1 MLQQYQIIFP
11 RELLL
16 RKCVFMA
23 GFALVYNNKN
33 KTMTRDISQEIV
45 YFESR
50 IVYIVTENTHTG
62 SL

>member
-11 RELLL
+11 QELLL

>member
-1 MLQQYQIIFP
+1 
-11 RELLL
+11 
-16 RKCVFMA
+16 MA

-45 YFESR
+45 NFENR